1 MEYNY
6 VCIDVETTGLN
17 PQNDEVVEVTAIEFN
32 RLGIKGNSIST
43 LCKPMAGFIPIEVSK
58 INKITYDMVKDK
70 PIYLESVRELIAK
83 FVGDRV
89 LVGHNIDDFDLG
101 FLKITPKST
110 YDTLKICR
118 KRYTGGNRLK
128 LACTRMGIKWEE
140 NLGHRSGYDV
150 EKTIE
155 LFVKLKDLD
164 DKENKNLEITL
175 FESSSEKK
183 QVDKKIDKKIDK
195 NLIDIIETQS
205 YSFSRIN
212 LFRQCGFKW
221 FMTYI
226 KNIKEPQ
233 RDYLTCGNICHKIAE
248 WSGEWVYRELFANKF
263 IKYCE
268 LKNIIITDLYREKI
282 SKEFR
287 VEPFNVDYKFFAYYI
302 YKYNNIIDSIFDNIK
317 DMTSLIKS
325 VNETVDKDSYERP
338 SIPDNL
344 TFSNIIK
351 KAIMFY
357 KCTDFNII
365 KDVNYIMWKYYEQKS
380 FNLLDDEIILTELKI
395 ALDKNLSILS
405 DFYSN
410 KVFIRGIIDI
420 LSYLCPFVIITDYKT
435 SRKMMTVDQLKND
448 MQMKMYVLL
457 VYYFLPKDSYQ
468 SIIFRIEYIRFNKSI
483 EYQID
488 NVKQIVDEA
497 LEWVNDAIK
506 DLKLEVNKEENKSFE
521 PIRNEYCHTCY
532 LGEDGICPLFNKQNS
547 EDININSIT
556 NIDTCIK
563 AWKKIECNKSEN
575 TKLLKMC
582 KSFVNQCDSTIFI
595 DEKAVLDFYTI
606 NSRSYDPLKTV
617 IALREKDITLNE
629 IIPYYSITEDSF
641 EKICNNKNIKF
652 TEEEIKNI
660 SDEKTVTKFDARID
674 KNDNIEE

>member
-17 PQNDEVVEVTAIEFN
+17 PQNDEVIEVTAIEFN

-43 LCKPMAGFIPIEVSK
+43 LCRPVAGFIPIEVSK

-70 PIYLESVRELIAK
+70 PVYLESVREQIAK
-83 FVGDRV
+83 FVGNRT

-101 FLKITPKST
+101 FLKITPTST
-110 YDTLKICR
+110 CDTLKMCR
-118 KRYTGGNRLK
+118 RRYTGGNKLK
-128 LACTRMGIKWEE
+128 LACTRLGIKWEE

-150 EKTIE
+150 EKTIG

-164 DKENKNLEITL
+164 DKENKDLEIKL
-175 FESSSEKK
+175 FDSSPEKE
-183 QVDKKIDKKIDK
+183 QIDKKVDK
-195 NLIDIIETQS
+195 NLIDIIESQS

-212 LFRQCGFKW
+212 LFRQCMFKW

-226 KNIKEPQ
+226 KNVKEPS
-233 RDYLTCGNICHKIAE
+233 RDYLICGNICHKIAE

-302 YKYNNIIDSIFDNIK
+302 YKYNYIINVIFDSIE
-317 DMTSLIKS
+317 DMASLIKS
-325 VNETVDKDSYERP
+325 INEIIDKDSYERP
-338 SIPDNL
+338 STPDYL
-344 TFSNIIK
+344 TYSNIIK
-351 KAIMFY
+351 KSITFY
-357 KCTDFNII
+357 KCTDSNII
-365 KDVNYIMWKYYEQKS
+365 KDVNYIMNKYYEQKS
-380 FNLLDDEIILTELKI
+380 FDLLDNEIILTELKI
-395 ALDKNLSILS
+395 VLDKNLSILD

-410 KVFIRGIIDI
+410 KAFIRGIIDV
-420 LSYLCPFVIITDYKT
+420 LSYAYPFIIITDYKT

-457 VYYFLPKDSYQ
+457 AYYFLPKESYQ

-488 NVKQIVDEA
+488 NVKQVVDEA
-497 LEWVNDAIK
+497 LEWINDAIK
-506 DLKLEVNKEENKSFE
+506 DLKLEISKEGNDAFK

-547 EDININSIT
+547 ETIDINSIT
-556 NIDTCIK
+556 NVDTCIK
-563 AWKKIECNKSEN
+563 AWKRIECNKAEN
-575 TKLLKMC
+575 AKLLKIC
-582 KSFVNQCDSTIFI
+582 KLFVNQCDSTILI
-595 DEKAVLDFYTI
+595 DEKAILDFYTT

-617 IALREKDITLNE
+617 IALREKDIPLNE

-641 EKICNNKNIKF
+641 EKLCNNKNITF
-652 TEEEIKNI
+652 TKEEIEYI
-660 SDEKTVTKFDARID
+660 SNEKTVTKFDARIEN